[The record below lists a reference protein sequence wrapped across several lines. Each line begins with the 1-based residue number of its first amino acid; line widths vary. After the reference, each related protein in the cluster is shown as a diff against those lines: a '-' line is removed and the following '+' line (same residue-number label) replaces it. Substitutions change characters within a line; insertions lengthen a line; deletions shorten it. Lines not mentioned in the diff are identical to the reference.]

1 MKDVKRKDGTQLPIS
16 TYTPV
21 RSIFDDFFGMP
32 SLMDEF
38 FVRPSMPRYPN
49 ISADIWEEDD
59 NFFVKM
65 ALPGVNKENIDI
77 EVEADYVRIKGGQKK
92 EEKDDTN
99 KKYYFKSLE
108 TQFEQTFN
116 LPTAVDSSK
125 VEASFKDGVLEVKL
139 PKAEEYKPKKISI
152 K

>member
-1 MKDVKRKDGTQLPIS
+1 
-16 TYTPV
+16 
-21 RSIFDDFFGMP
+21 
-32 SLMDEF
+32 MDEF

-77 EVEADYVRIKGGQKK
+77 EVEADYVRIGRWSEK
-92 EEKDDTN
+92 EEKDDS
-99 KKYYFKSLE
+99 KKKFYFKSLE

-116 LPTAVDSSK
+116 LPTAVDASK

-139 PKAEEYKPKKISI
+139 PKAEEYKARKISI

>member
-16 TYTPV
+16 RYTPV

-32 SLMDEF
+32 SLMDDF
-38 FVRPSMPRYPN
+38 FVRPSMQRYPN

-65 ALPGVNKENIDI
+65 ALPGVKKEEIDI

-116 LPTAVDSSK
+116 LPTAVDASK

-139 PKAEEYKPKKISI
+139 PKADEYKARKISI

>member
-38 FVRPSMPRYPN
+38 FARPAIPRYPN

-65 ALPGVNKENIDI
+65 ALPGVEKEEIDI

-116 LPTAVDSSK
+116 LPTAVDASK

-139 PKAEEYKPKKISI
+139 PKAEEYKPKKITI